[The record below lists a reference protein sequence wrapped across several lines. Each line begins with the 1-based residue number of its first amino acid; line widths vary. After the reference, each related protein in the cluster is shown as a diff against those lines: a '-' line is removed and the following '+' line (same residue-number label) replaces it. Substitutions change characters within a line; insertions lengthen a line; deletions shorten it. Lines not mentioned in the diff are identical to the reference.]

1 MRILF
6 ASAEVAPFS
15 KTGGLGDVAG
25 ALPRALASRG
35 HEVVVATPL
44 YGSVD
49 RSALRPSAVSIPGAT
64 VLEAE
69 LGGARVLFVENEAL
83 FGRPGVY
90 GDGGEA
96 YADNDE
102 RFAFFARCLLPMAG
116 ACFAGG
122 ADILHL
128 NDWQTAL
135 AALELARGK
144 GAGAGLTRSVF
155 TIHNLGYQGIFPK
168 DVVDRLG
175 IGWDAFTPDGLEFYD
190 QVNLLKAGLAF
201 SDLVTTVSPTYAM
214 EIQGPEQGFG
224 LDGMLRSRA
233 DRLLGILNGVDYGEW
248 SPDVD
253 PHLPARYSRADP
265 AGKRACREALLRE
278 LGIDAPP
285 GVMVIGI
292 VSRFAAQKGFDL
304 LLEAL
309 PRLLEREIA
318 FAILGSG
325 EKRYE
330 HWLERAAAASAGRV
344 GVRTGFDEGLAHRIY
359 AGSDAFLMPSL
370 YEPCGLSQLYALR
383 YGSVP
388 IVRRTGGLADT
399 VAQATREEGTGFLF
413 DAFSV
418 DALLGA
424 VDEARV
430 WFADPEAWARIRGR
444 GMAQDFS
451 WEAAAANYEG
461 AYRRTSGAFD

>member
-1 MRILF
+1 VKILF

-25 ALPRALASRG
+25 ALPRALAARG

-49 RSALRPSAVSIPGAT
+49 RAAHG
-64 VLEAE
+64 LERRDDGLMEAA
-69 LGGARVLFVENEAL
+69 LGGARVVFVEDDAL
-83 FGRPGVY
+83 YGRPGVY
-90 GDGGEA
+90 GEGGEE
-96 YADNDE
+96 YPDNAA
-102 RFAFFARCLLPMAG
+102 RFAHFSRRLLPIAEAG
-116 ACFAGG
+116 FGRPP
-122 ADILHL
+122 DLLHL

-135 AALELARGK
+135 AALELARRK
-144 GAGAGLTRSVF
+144 GAVPGVTRSVF

-168 DVVDRLG
+168 TVVDELEL
-175 IGWDAFTPDGLEFYD
+175 GWDAFTPDGLEFWD
-190 QVNLLKAGLAF
+190 QVNFLKAGLAF
-201 SDLVTTVSPTYAM
+201 SDLVTTVSPTYAK

-233 DRLLGILNGVDYGEW
+233 DRLVGILNGVDPATW
-248 SPDVD
+248 SPESD
-253 PHLPARYSRADP
+253 PHLASRYSREVP
-265 AGKRACREALLRE
+265 AGKRRCRSALVAE

-285 GVMVIGI
+285 GVMLIGI

-309 PRLLEREIA
+309 PRLLEREVA

-325 EKRYE
+325 EHRYE
-330 HWLERAAAASAGRV
+330 HGLERLAAESGGRIGLRV
-344 GVRTGFDEGLAHRIY
+344 GFDEGLAHRIY

-383 YGSVP
+383 YGAVP

-399 VAQATREEGTGFLF
+399 VSQAGRGEGTGFLF
-413 DAFSV
+413 DDFSAE
-418 DALLGA
+418 ALLAA

-430 WFADPEAWARIRGR
+430 WFADREAWEAIRAR
-444 GMAQDFS
+444 GMEEDHS
-451 WEAAAANYEG
+451 WDAAARDYEG
-461 AYRRTSGAFD
+461 AYRRAMGTLA

>member
-1 MRILF
+1 MKILF

-25 ALPRALASRG
+25 ALPRALAARG

-44 YGSVD
+44 YGGVD
-49 RSALRPSAVSIPGAT
+49 RGALRTASVAIPGAT
-64 VLEAE
+64 LLEAE
-69 LGGARVLFVENEAL
+69 VGGARLLFVENEAL

-90 GDGGEA
+90 GEGGEA
-96 YADNDE
+96 YADNAE
-102 RFAFFARCLLPMAG
+102 RFAFFSRCLLPIAATRG
-116 ACFAGG
+116 PEGV
-122 ADILHL
+122 DILHL

-135 AALELARGK
+135 AALELARRK

-168 DVVDRLG
+168 DAVDRLG

-190 QVNLLKAGLAF
+190 QVNFLKAGLAF
-201 SDLVTTVSPTYAM
+201 SDLVTTVSPTYAR

-233 DRLLGILNGVDYGEW
+233 DRLTGILNGVDYREW

-253 PHLPARYSRADP
+253 PHLPARYSMADP
-265 AGKRACREALLRE
+265 AGKRACRAALLRE

-309 PRLLEREIA
+309 PRLLEREVA

-330 HWLERAAAASAGRV
+330 HWLERAAAASGGRV
-344 GVRTGFDEGLAHRIY
+344 GLRTGFDEGLAHRIY

-399 VAQATREEGTGFLF
+399 VSQATRDEGTGFLF
-413 DAFSV
+413 DDFS
-418 DALLGA
+418 AAAILAA

-430 WFADPEAWARIRGR
+430 WFADPPAWERIRKR

-451 WEAAAANYEG
+451 WDAAASNYEG
-461 AYRRTSGAFD
+461 AYRRAMRGFD